1 MSKTAIVI
9 GATGL
14 VGRELVR
21 KLLDDASWGKV
32 VVFVRRS
39 LDIKAE
45 TLEEHLVDF
54 EQIVDWQDQLQGN
67 SLFICLGTTLKQAG
81 SKQVMRKI
89 DLELPLEIA
98 AIAKQND
105 VQDCLVISSLMAN
118 ANSFAYYLRLKG
130 ELEQQLASL
139 KFQRLMIFRPGPLLG
154 ERSSPRFSEQVVAA
168 MQPLF
173 SFTYSPMKAW
183 RGIQAREL
191 AQLIIS
197 KANSSATVQQQVFE
211 KEGLFG

>member
-1 MSKTAIVI
+1 MKKTAIVL

-21 KLLDDASWGKV
+21 QLLDDTRWGKV
-32 VVFVRRS
+32 VVVARRG

-45 TLEEHLVDF
+45 ALEEHLVDF
-54 EQIVDWQDQLQGN
+54 DHIEDWQYLLQGH

-81 SKQVMRKI
+81 SKQVMRQI
-89 DLELPLEIA
+89 DLDLPIQLA
-98 AIAKQND
+98 TIAKQHQ

-139 KFQRLMIFRPGPLLG
+139 QFERLMIFRPGPLLG

-173 SFTYSPMKAW
+173 GFTYSPLKAW
-183 RGIQAREL
+183 RGIRAEDL
-191 AQLIIS
+191 AQLMIS
-197 KANSSATVQQQVFE
+197 KANSSTVERQQVFE
-211 KEGLFG
+211 KETLFS